1 MSKFKFSEP
10 TPEIQIELPDGRL
23 IEGPRGSTLEEFLS
37 ILKRELKSEPMAA
50 VVNGEL
56 KELRYQL
63 NTCVSVTP
71 FTMSHPDG
79 LIIYKRSLVYMMAA
93 CFEKL
98 FPGFDLEVKHS
109 IKGGGILCSVEGPR
123 DFNSKDR
130 QKLEKQM
137 RKLAAEDH
145 QIERKEIPIAEAYE
159 LFEKKGQS
167 DKYELLKY
175 RRKNYLTTYIL
186 DDFQDYFFEY
196 MVPSTGYLKHF
207 RLEDAGKK
215 NQFILRHPDSGEDMR
230 IGALEKYKRMRP
242 IFDEYSTWQKN
253 LNVHM
258 LSSINRAIDEN
269 RIGDL
274 ILVSES
280 LQDRQFMKAAEAIAS
295 HQDRIKMVMIAG
307 PSSSGKTTSSKRLSI
322 ELLARGISPIPIE
335 MDNFFLDRELTPR
348 DENGEYDF
356 ESVYALNIE
365 LFQNCMRALMDGET
379 VQLPRFDFVSGKSV
393 PGQVI
398 QMRQNQILIVEG
410 IHGLNPILQE
420 HLPSESIYRI
430 FVAPMT
436 QVNMDRYNRVSTL
449 DVRLLRRIVRDFR
462 DRGYSAQET
471 IRRWKSVR
479 AGEKKNISPF
489 QNLADMFINTSL
501 VYEVSALKDLA
512 DIALRMV
519 PFGEP
524 EYVEA
529 KRLLAFLE
537 WVEPLDRSLIPDNS
551 ILAEFVGGSNLKD
564 FIAWRS

>member
-10 TPEIQIELPDGRL
+10 TPAIQIELPDGRL

-56 KELRYQL
+56 RELHYQL
-63 NTCVSVTP
+63 NTCASVTP

-79 LIIYKRSLVYMMAA
+79 LIIYKRSLVYMMSA

-98 FPGFDLEVKHS
+98 FPNFDLEVKHS
-109 IKGGGILCSVEGPR
+109 IKGGGILCSVDGPR

-145 QIERKEIPIAEAYE
+145 QIERKEIPIEEAYQ

-186 DDFQDYFFEY
+186 DDFQDYFFGY

-207 RLEDAGKK
+207 RLEDAGRK
-215 NQFILRHPDSGEDMR
+215 NQFILRHPDSGDDLR

-295 HQDRIKMVMIAG
+295 HRNHIKMVMIAG

-365 LFQNCMRALMDGET
+365 LFRNCMRALMNGET
-379 VQLPRFDFVSGKSV
+379 VQLPRFDFVTGKSV
-393 PGQVI
+393 PGQII
-398 QMRQNQILIVEG
+398 QLHENQILIIEG

-420 HLPSESIYRI
+420 HLPSDSIYRI
-430 FVAPMT
+430 FVSPMT

-479 AGEKKNISPF
+479 AGEHKNISPY
-489 QNLADMFINTSL
+489 QNLADIFINTSL

-524 EYVEA
+524 EYIEA
-529 KRLLAFLE
+529 KRLLSFLE
-537 WVEPLDRSLIPDNS
+537 WVEPLDRALIPDNS
-551 ILAEFVGGSNLKD
+551 ILAEFIGGSNLKD
-564 FIAWRS
+564 FITWRS

>member
-1 MSKFKFSEP
+1 MSEFRFAEP
-10 TPEIQIELPDGRL
+10 SALIQIELPDGRL

-37 ILKRELKSEPMAA
+37 ILKPELKSELVAA

-56 KELRYQL
+56 RELRYPL
-63 NTCVSVTP
+63 NYNAGVTP
-71 FTMSHPDG
+71 FTMSDPSG

-98 FPGFDLEVKHS
+98 YPDFDLEVKHS
-109 IKGGGILCSVEGPR
+109 IKGGGILCNVEGPR
-123 DFNSKDR
+123 DFTAKDR

-137 RKLAAEDH
+137 RKLAAQDRE
-145 QIERKEIPIAEAYE
+145 IIRKEIPMEEAYQ
-159 LFEKKGQS
+159 LFEKKHQA

-175 RRKNYLTTYIL
+175 RKKSYLTTYIL
-186 DDFQDYFFEY
+186 DDFQDYFYGY

-207 RLEDAGKK
+207 RLEDAGRK
-215 NQFILRHPDSGEDMR
+215 NQFLLRHPDSGDDLR

-269 RIGDL
+269 RISDL

-280 LQDRQFMKAAEAIAS
+280 LQDRQFMKAAEAIVS
-295 HQDRIKMVMIAG
+295 HKEPIKIVMIAG

-348 DENGEYDF
+348 DENGDYDF
-356 ESVYALNIE
+356 ETVYALNID
-365 LFQNCMRALMDGET
+365 LFRECMGRLIKGES
-379 VQLPRFDFVSGKSV
+379 VQLPKFDFVTGKSL
-393 PGQVI
+393 PGETLQL
-398 QMRQNQILIVEG
+398 QENQILIVEG
-410 IHGLNPILQE
+410 IHGLNPVLQE
-420 HLPSESIYRI
+420 HLPVENIFRI
-430 FVAPMT
+430 FVSPMT

-471 IRRWKSVR
+471 IKRWKSVR
-479 AGEKKNISPF
+479 AGEQKYISPY
-489 QNLADMFINTSL
+489 QNLADVFINTSL
-501 VYEVSALKDLA
+501 VYEVSALKELA

-519 PFGEP
+519 PFGVP
-524 EYVEA
+524 EYIEA
-529 KRLLAFLE
+529 KRLLSFLE
-537 WVEPLDRSLIPDNS
+537 WVEPLDRERIPDNS

-564 FIAWRS
+564 FISWRS